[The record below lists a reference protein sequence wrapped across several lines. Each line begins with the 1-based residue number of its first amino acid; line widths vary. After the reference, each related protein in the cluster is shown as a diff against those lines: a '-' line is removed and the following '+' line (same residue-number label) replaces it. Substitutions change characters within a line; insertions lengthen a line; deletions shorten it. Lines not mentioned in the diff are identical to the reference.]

1 MSETEE
7 AEGVV
12 YRHVEDDVERIIPT
26 QARVQARDLGQKVE
40 ILHDGVHR
48 LIFVNGHPIG
58 QVLKLETPRDGGK
71 LAGIVEL
78 SFVAAE
84 IVERRVSR
92 DEFNAL
98 KSEGVARS

>member
-1 MSETEE
+1 MSQTEE

-12 YRHVEDDVERIIPT
+12 YRHLEDGVDRIIP
-26 QARVQARDLGQKVE
+26 ARPHVLAPDLGQRVE

-58 QVLKLETPRDGGK
+58 QVLKLETPRDVLA
-71 LAGIVEL
+71 LAGVVDL
-78 SFVAAE
+78 RFVASE
-84 IVERRVSR
+84 IVERKVSR

-98 KSEGVARS
+98 KSEGAARS

>member
-1 MSETEE
+1 MSQTEE

-12 YRHVEDDVERIIPT
+12 YRHLEDSVERMI
-26 QARVQARDLGQKVE
+26 QAQPQALAPDLGQKVE
-40 ILHDGVHR
+40 ILHDGVRR

-58 QVLKLETPRDGGK
+58 QVLKLETPRGIGQ
-71 LAGIVEL
+71 LAGVVDL

-98 KSEGVARS
+98 KSEGVAKS

>member
-1 MSETEE
+1 MSQTEE

-12 YRHVEDDVERIIPT
+12 YRHLEDSMERMIP
-26 QARVQARDLGQKVE
+26 ARPHVLAPDLGQKVE

-58 QVLKLETPRDGGK
+58 QVLKLETPRDVGA
-71 LAGIVEL
+71 LAGVVNL

-84 IVERRVSR
+84 IVERKVSR

>member
-1 MSETEE
+1 MSQTEE

-12 YRHVEDDVERIIPT
+12 YRHMEDDVERIIPT
-26 QARVQARDLGQKVE
+26 RPHVLAPDLGQRVE

-58 QVLKLETPRDGGK
+58 QVLKLETPRDVLA
-71 LAGIVEL
+71 LAGVVDL
-78 SFVAAE
+78 RFVASE
-84 IVERRVSR
+84 IVERKVSR

-98 KSEGVARS
+98 KSEGLGRS

>member
-1 MSETEE
+1 MSQTEQ

-12 YRHVEDDVERIIPT
+12 YRHLEDDVERIIP
-26 QARVQARDLGQKVE
+26 ARPHVLAPDLGQRVE

-48 LIFVNGHPIG
+48 LIFVNGQPIG
-58 QVLKLETPRDGGK
+58 QVLKLETPRGIGQ
-71 LAGIVEL
+71 LAGVVDL

-98 KSEGVARS
+98 KSEGVAKS